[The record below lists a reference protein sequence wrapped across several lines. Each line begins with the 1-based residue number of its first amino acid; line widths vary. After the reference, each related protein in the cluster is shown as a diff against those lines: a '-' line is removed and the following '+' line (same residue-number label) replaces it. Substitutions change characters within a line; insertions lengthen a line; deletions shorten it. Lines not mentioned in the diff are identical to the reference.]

1 MATAQA
7 RKHLQEPH
15 GKVKRRSNKKKRM
28 VNRMMHMTGRNL
40 NGDGNGLW
48 DFSLGGNSTSTKTTP
63 EADEEN
69 NQQIK
74 IERPIDDK
82 SGACLLRGPRMGK
95 RRTGR
100 NRECPDHLLS
110 VSPTYFQVR
119 RGPCPDHFN
128 PTQCP
133 EGT

>member
-1 MATAQA
+1 
-7 RKHLQEPH
+7 
-15 GKVKRRSNKKKRM
+15 
-28 VNRMMHMTGRNL
+28 
-40 NGDGNGLW
+40 
-48 DFSLGGNSTSTKTTP
+48 
-63 EADEEN
+63 
-69 NQQIK
+69 
-74 IERPIDDK
+74 
-82 SGACLLRGPRMGK
+82 MGK

-133 EGT
+133 EGNMTYKASSQTHDQDKDNDQDKDKDTEEASAKSS